1 VTVTSQQPFIQSNYQ
16 RLFIFKLIYVIIV
29 INLFFSDH
37 RCPQGFESDYDQ
49 HESDRGQQEYN
60 QNLNAEV
67 QVNEDDDPMKK
78 EMPDDNIFQDKQGII
93 LVLVLEVLIYYFFYY
108 CFSIIIILAILKYIV
123 SYTLYMY
130 IVFRGAF
137 VTNLS

>member
-49 HESDRGQQEYN
+49 HESDHSQHESDRDQQEYN

-78 EMPDDNIFQDKQGII
+78 N
-93 LVLVLEVLIYYFFYY
+93 
-108 CFSIIIILAILKYIV
+108 A
-123 SYTLYMY
+123 
-130 IVFRGAF
+130 
-137 VTNLS
+137 